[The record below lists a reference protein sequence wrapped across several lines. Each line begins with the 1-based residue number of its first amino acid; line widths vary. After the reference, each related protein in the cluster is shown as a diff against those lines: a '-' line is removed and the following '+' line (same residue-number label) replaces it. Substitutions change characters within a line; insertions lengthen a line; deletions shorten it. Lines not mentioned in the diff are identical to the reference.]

1 MSEYIDKALLYEQV
15 AEKEEY
21 LRGMLLE
28 TPSDS
33 PEFDIY
39 MGRFTATTQIKFLIA
54 DTPPEDVAPVV
65 HTKWLEIEDN
75 IVYEDGFWKYKEHC
89 FRCPICFY
97 ECAKKLVECP
107 NCGAKMEN

>member
-39 MGRFTATTQIKFLIA
+39 MGRLTATTQIKFLIA
-54 DTPPEDVAPVV
+54 DTPPADVEPVV
-65 HTKWLEIEDN
+65 HAEWLHLEEN
-75 IVYEDGFWKYKEHC
+75 KYKC
-89 FRCPICFY
+89 TRCLEVTEVDEVMCEPVY
-97 ECAKKLVECP
+97 LGCP
-107 NCGAKMEN
+107 YCRAKMDLGD